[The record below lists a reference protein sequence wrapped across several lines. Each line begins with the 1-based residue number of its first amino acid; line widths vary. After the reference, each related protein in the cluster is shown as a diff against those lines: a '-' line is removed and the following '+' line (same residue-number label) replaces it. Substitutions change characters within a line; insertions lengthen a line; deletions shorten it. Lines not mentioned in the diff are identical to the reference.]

1 MPAINFKIDTTSL
14 QELTAHR
21 TTTLPLACYK
31 TDIRQHVQGHIPLH
45 WHDELQFVLMLHG
58 SARFQIYDQELYV
71 QQGDGLFI
79 NSGSLHIAEAA
90 SEGECTYICLNVAAH
105 FITAHDLY
113 AVCVHPY
120 VQATNL
126 PFIPIPC
133 SERWGSAILQGI
145 NELWALLQE
154 RPPFFEME
162 LAVRLASMWQ
172 HLITSGFQPRYSQAE
187 MIKNERIK
195 QMLEWIHIH
204 YAEKVT
210 LDELAHAGQLSRA
223 ECCRYFRRFFKT
235 TPLNYVTDYRV
246 GQSLILLQQD
256 QSVTEAAYQVGFNST
271 SYFIERFRKV
281 MHMTPLAYK
290 KQMQDDESNRR

>member
-14 QELTAHR
+14 QELTTHR

-45 WHDELQFVLMLHG
+45 WHDELQFVLMIRG
-58 SARFQIYDQELYV
+58 NARFQIYDQQLSV

-79 NSGSLHIAEAA
+79 NSGSLHIAEAV
-90 SEGECTYICLNVAAH
+90 SDGDCTYICLNVAAH

-133 SERWGSAILQGI
+133 HEGWGNAILQGI
-145 NELWALLQE
+145 QAMWLLLQE
-154 RPPFFEME
+154 RQPFFEMK
-162 LAVRLASMWQ
+162 LAAQLTSMWQ
-172 HLITSGFQPRYSQAE
+172 HLITSGFQPHYSQAE

-195 QMLEWIHIH
+195 QMLEWIHVH

-210 LDELAHAGQLSRA
+210 LDELARAGQLSRS
-223 ECCRYFRRFFKT
+223 ECCRYFRRYFKT
-235 TPLNYVTDYRV
+235 SPLNYVADYRI

-256 QSVTEAAYQVGFNST
+256 QSVTETAYGVGFNST
-271 SYFIERFRKV
+271 SYFIERFRKL

-290 KQMQDDESNRR
+290 KQVNGD